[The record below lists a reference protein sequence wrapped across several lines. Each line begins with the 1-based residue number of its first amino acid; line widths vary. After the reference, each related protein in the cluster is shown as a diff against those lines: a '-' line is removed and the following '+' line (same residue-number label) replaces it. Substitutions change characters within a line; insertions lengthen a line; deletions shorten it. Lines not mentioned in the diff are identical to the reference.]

1 MPQYVVTI
9 ERMVACAGLV
19 IGRRVA
25 ELLAIPCLDQEIL
38 TRAARQLKQD
48 EQELAGRDERLLS
61 FGRKL
66 LAAFSAGSP
75 DTEYAPPPFPFPEDD
90 ELFAAEKKV
99 ILDAVHVS
107 GAVIIGHGG
116 GAILQEL
123 PKAVRIF
130 CHAPLEYRTRRLMK
144 IYHLDDERAARLA
157 VTEQDRARERYL
169 RSVTGRNWQDMDQYD
184 LCIDT
189 SKIEIEKAADI
200 IAGVARHKH
209 TLYGGELR

>member
-1 MPQYVVTI
+1 MAQYVVTI
-9 ERMVACAGLV
+9 ERMIACAGLV

-25 ELLAIPCLDQEIL
+25 EILAVPCLDQEIL
-38 TRAARQLKQD
+38 NRAAQQLKQE

-61 FGRKL
+61 FGRRL

-99 ILDAVHVS
+99 ILDAVNVS

-116 GAILQEL
+116 GAILKDL
-123 PKAVRIF
+123 PATVRIF
-130 CHAPLEYRTRRLMK
+130 CHAPLEHRTRRLMA
-144 IYHLDDERAARLA
+144 IYYLDDERAARQA
-157 VTEQDRARERYL
+157 VTEQDKARERYL
-169 RSVTGRNWQDMDQYD
+169 KSVTGRQWQDMDQYD

-189 SKIEIEKAADI
+189 STIDIESAAAI
-200 IAGVARHKH
+200 IAGLARQKSARH
-209 TLYGGELR
+209 GVISP

>member
-1 MPQYVVTI
+1 MPLYVVTI
-9 ERMVACAGLV
+9 ERMIACAGLV

-116 GAILQEL
+116 GAILQEI
-123 PKAVRIF
+123 PTAVRIF
-130 CHAPLEYRTRRLMK
+130 CHAPLESRTRRLMQ
-144 IYHLDDERAARLA
+144 IYHLDDERAARQA

-169 RSVTGRNWQDMDQYD
+169 RSVTGRYWQDMDQYD

-189 SKIEIEKAADI
+189 SKIEIERAAEF

-209 TLYGGELR
+209 TLYGGESR